1 MEDKINAFDTGLVN
15 GPCAAAIVAGL
26 EKARAHLVGYSDH
39 YYEDRPTIDEVP
51 SVGHD
56 GFAPYTNGG
65 YTLEVRG
72 MISQAAESGNCPAQV
87 LSLVEQYIEAEDKY
101 EADESGEA
109 DEPTWADGTYRYQ
122 VRVLAFLKDNYRN
135 VSGEDEVLFYGGINP
150 YSPGE
155 DGARTDDVFEV
166 TLPLAG
172 LSVTKIES
180 AFGFLIAALDH
191 QWTPE
196 GHVEFKARDEARRAK
211 KRAEDEAARVY
222 WGKQA

>member
-1 MEDKINAFDTGLVN
+1 MDDKINAFETGLVSLE
-15 GPCAAAIVAGL
+15 CAGAIVAGL
-26 EKARAHLVGYSDH
+26 ERVRAHLVGYSDH
-39 YYEDRPTIDEVP
+39 YYEDRPVIGEVP
-51 SVGHD
+51 SVGSS

-65 YTLEVRG
+65 YNLEVQG
-72 MISQAAESGNCPAQV
+72 HISKAAESGNSPAQV
-87 LSLVEQYIEAEDKY
+87 ASLIAQYIEAEDKY
-101 EADESGEA
+101 EADETGDA
-109 DEPTWADGTYRYQ
+109 DEPHWADGTYRYQ

-135 VSGEDEVLFYGGINP
+135 ESGEDEVLFYGGVNP

-172 LSVTKIES
+172 LSVTKIE
-180 AFGFLIAALDH
+180 ATFDALIAAFDL

-196 GHVEFKARDEARRAK
+196 GFTDFRVADAARREK
-211 KRAEDEAARVY
+211 KRADDAAAREY

>member
-1 MEDKINAFDTGLVN
+1 MDDKINAFETGLVN
-15 GPCAAAIVAGL
+15 AACAAAIVAGI
-26 EKARAHLVGYSDH
+26 ERTRAHLVGYSDH
-39 YYEDRPTIDEVP
+39 YYEDSPTIDEVP
-51 SVGHD
+51 SVGSA

-65 YTLEVRG
+65 YNLEVQG
-72 MISQAAESGNCPAQV
+72 LISQAAETGNSPAQV
-87 LSLVEQYIEAEDKY
+87 AGLIEQYIEAEDKY
-101 EADESGEA
+101 EADETGEA

-135 VSGEDEVLFYGGINP
+135 ESGEDEVLFYGGVNP

-180 AFGFLIAALDH
+180 TFDALIAAFDR

-196 GHVEFKARDEARRAK
+196 GFEAFQIADAARREK
-211 KRAEDEAARVY
+211 KRADDAAAREY
-222 WGKQA
+222 WSKQA